1 MGINDWKKYDYKY
14 MGVYLIDPHL
24 YKSVR
29 ESNLMGSG
37 EGSVEI
43 KETVQGYRFWPGMS
57 EGCD

>member
-1 MGINDWKKYDYKY
+1 

-43 KETVQGYRFWPGMS
+43 KETVQGYRF
-57 EGCD
+57 